1 MKGRI
6 MTICFL
12 LTGGLLLVV
21 PLPPKCPKVNFLCKE
36 S

>member
-12 LTGGLLLVV
+12 LTGGLLAGS
-21 PLPPKCPKVNFLCKE
+21 FLYPQ
-36 S
+36 SARR